1 MSSKIKLN
9 LIDLTSISG
18 VMVDI
23 DGTLYSY
30 KLPNEEAIKACYKSL
45 KSSNLIHSISLKDF
59 RDLYIKNRLL
69 ITKKLYPQGVCRSR
83 QLAFDSLFNDLK
95 IPLAYI
101 HALKYEKIY
110 WQSFLKAMKVS
121 FEMKNFL
128 IDVKKHGLITCAVT
142 DMQATFQVEKL
153 RKLKLSKYI
162 DFLATSEEAGA
173 EKPNKRIFNLA
184 LQKMQLSKSKV
195 IMIGDSIKKD
205 IKGAESIGIKAIHY
219 QA

>member
-1 MSSKIKLN
+1 
-9 LIDLTSISG
+9 
-18 VMVDI
+18 
-23 DGTLYSY
+23 
-30 KLPNEEAIKACYKSL
+30 
-45 KSSNLIHSISLKDF
+45 
-59 RDLYIKNRLL
+59 
-69 ITKKLYPQGVCRSR
+69 
-83 QLAFDSLFNDLK
+83 
-95 IPLAYI
+95 
-101 HALKYEKIY
+101 
-110 WQSFLKAMKVS
+110 MKVS

-142 DMQATFQVEKL
+142 DMQATFQVENL

-184 LQKMQLSKSKV
+184 LQKMQLNKSKV